1 MTVPDTE
8 RLHFMQD
15 MQAALSHTPKS
26 ISPKYFYDQA
36 GSALFDRI
44 CELPEYYPTRTEL
57 SILQTHAADMARHM
71 GEHADI
77 IEFGA
82 GSLQKIRLLL
92 NAATQPA
99 RFVPMD
105 ISGPHLQTASALL
118 KKEFPAL
125 HIQPMVGDYTSDWQ
139 LPAPLPGA
147 GKRVAFFPGST
158 IGNFSPAQ
166 AHTFFQ
172 NCAQHLAGGALLLG
186 VDLIK
191 SPDVL
196 HAAYNDAQGVTLAI
210 IAPDGRDGMFQH
222 ARECF
227 EAGIPFLFDPGQG
240 LPMFSGAELEHFIE
254 LATYVAVNDY
264 EAELLTERTGLSLE
278 QIAQRVSALIVTRGE
293 LGAEIFTKEKK
304 FDIPCVKV
312 DQAVDPTGCGDAFR
326 AGVLYGLT
334 NGMDWS
340 TTGRLASLLG
350 SIKISHQG
358 GQNHIVTRAEIDAR
372 FHQAFGYAL

>member
-1 MTVPDTE
+1 
-8 RLHFMQD
+8 
-15 MQAALSHTPKS
+15 
-26 ISPKYFYDQA
+26 
-36 GSALFDRI
+36 
-44 CELPEYYPTRTEL
+44 
-57 SILQTHAADMARHM
+57 
-71 GEHADI
+71 
-77 IEFGA
+77 
-82 GSLQKIRLLL
+82 
-92 NAATQPA
+92 
-99 RFVPMD
+99 
-105 ISGPHLQTASALL
+105 
-118 KKEFPAL
+118 
-125 HIQPMVGDYTSDWQ
+125 
-139 LPAPLPGA
+139 
-147 GKRVAFFPGST
+147 
-158 IGNFSPAQ
+158 
-166 AHTFFQ
+166 
-172 NCAQHLAGGALLLG
+172 
-186 VDLIK
+186 
-191 SPDVL
+191 
-196 HAAYNDAQGVTLAI
+196 
-210 IAPDGRDGMFQH
+210 
-222 ARECF
+222 
-227 EAGIPFLFDPGQG
+227 
-240 LPMFSGAELEHFIE
+240 MFSGAELEHFIE